1 MIARLNTRPEPRILD
16 RPVTSQIFIING
28 VITGSNTEFKQ
39 HRLLCPYIRLV
50 YRNKVIKA
58 GINKWSYHGCSGARY
73 SEIINWHNSGWHW
86 NYYSQEFWVLT
97 QLLNLGHHYRLEQ
110 QVLAP
115 AWSNVWAYTK
125 SISWS
130 NSNISPDQWL
140 INLAAQE
147 FLALIQHDLQSDSPH
162 RSCRFKLLFGAQLL
176 TNPTYRTMRA
186 LNQY

>member
-1 MIARLNTRPEPRILD
+1 MLSSRIN
-16 RPVTSQIFIING
+16 IGN
-28 VITGSNTEFKQ
+28 
-39 HRLLCPYIRLV
+39 
-50 YRNKVIKA
+50 
-58 GINKWSYHGCSGARY
+58 HGCIGARY

-110 QVLAP
+110 QVLFP
-115 AWSNVWAYTK
+115 AWSLLVWAYTK

-147 FLALIQHDLQSDSPH
+147 IFLALIQHDLQSDSPH
-162 RSCRFKLLFGAQLL
+162 RSCRFDLLFGAQLL
-176 TNPTYRTMRA
+176 TDPTYRTMRA
-186 LNQY
+186 LNWKYFGRYIKPVFRLLIGLQSRHLIKRDHMPSN